1 MQTEVLL
8 SHTTLPRLV
17 LKKCRG
23 SRLVV
28 RCNALRELVIESCS
42 FLALTFSTPVLTSL
56 ELRDCQKIADVGL
69 RAALTRLTALKSL
82 DVSHSVPLSDDTLR
96 EARAAPF
103 QLCQHFPGLSCHAH
117 IPDDIAHSCAP
128 QFQAQGHGYF
138 TGHAGG
144 IVCSRSV

>member
-1 MQTEVLL
+1 MFLPTLRDEGLGVQTEVLL

-28 RCNALRELVIESCS
+28 RCNTLRELVIESCS
-42 FLALTFSTPVLTSL
+42 FLSLGFSTPVLTSL

-69 RAALTRLTALKSL
+69 RAALTRLTALRSL

-96 EARAAPF
+96 EARAAPVN
-103 QLCQHFPGLSCHAH
+103 PAN
-117 IPDDIAHSCAP
+117 IPRP
-128 QFQAQGHGYF
+128 KL
-138 TGHAGG
+138 
-144 IVCSRSV
+144 